1 MSEHQ
6 KTTQAIISDRE
17 EFVENKT
24 IEKFALF
31 TEDGRSLMSIITDF
45 ESRIDAIENP

>member
-6 KTTQAIISDRE
+6 KTTQAIVSDQPAPKE
-17 EFVENKT
+17 HQT

-31 TEDGRSLMSIITDF
+31 LEDGTPLTDVLADF
-45 ESRIDAIENP
+45 EQRISTLEP

>member
-6 KTTQAIISDRE
+6 KTTQAILSDQS
-17 EFVENKT
+17 EFKEHQT

-31 TEDGRSLMSIITDF
+31 LSDGRNLMEVLAEF
-45 ESRIDAIENP
+45 DARLVDLEP